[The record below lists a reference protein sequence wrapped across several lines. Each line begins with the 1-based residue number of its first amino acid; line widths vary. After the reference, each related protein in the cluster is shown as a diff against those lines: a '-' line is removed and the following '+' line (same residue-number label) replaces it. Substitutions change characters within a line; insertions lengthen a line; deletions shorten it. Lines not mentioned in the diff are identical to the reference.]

1 MNCVAKYFRIT
12 CKAICLTAK
21 ALGDATDNDPKHS
34 SKSTLNAP
42 KVSNS
47 ESQNSIKLLLLKVD
61 AQATESSGVF
71 SFLTGLYF
79 YILSL
84 VILRASVN
92 CSMLI
97 LCEPISIDFLC
108 RVLTEM
114 LFLLS
119 QLRIEGIK
127 NISSEL

>member
-1 MNCVAKYFRIT
+1 MGQQSQAQQQIYTLR
-12 CKAICLTAK
+12 
-21 ALGDATDNDPKHS
+21 PKS
-34 SKSTLNAP
+34 LKF
-42 KVSNS
+42 
-47 ESQNSIKLLLLKVD
+47 NSIKLLLLKVD

-97 LCEPISIDFLC
+97 LY
-108 RVLTEM
+108 RVSRFQSTSYAEC
-114 LFLLS
+114 
-119 QLRIEGIK
+119 
-127 NISSEL
+127 